1 MKTNRLS
8 NCLTSHS
15 ITYCD
20 VTSPNFQ
27 TCKNTG
33 VWLEKLRGVCGSL
46 HYIMVAITR
55 GRHVT
60 FQISP

>member
-27 TCKNTG
+27 TCKKTVVRWG
-33 VWLEKLRGVCGSL
+33 KLRGVGGSL

-55 GRHVT
+55 GSHVT
-60 FQISP
+60 FQMSP

>member
-8 NCLTSHS
+8 KCLTSQS

-20 VTSPNFQ
+20 VTSPNFE
-27 TCKNTG
+27 TCNNTG
-33 VWLEKLRGVCGSL
+33 VWWRKLRGVGGSL

-55 GRHVT
+55 GRHVP